1 MFPAWGRSGQGSAR
15 EPPAGTRAGMRH
27 ALNLTARPP
36 LFWRR
41 IVVITVPALVGGLL
55 LGCADGIGLD
65 WLLGHVHDHR
75 GSFLSMGAALRSCD
89 GVSPF
94 ALALLVMGGALWPR
108 GRPWRFAVL
117 ALGAC
122 AILFLPLAVETLFG
136 SSVRVSPALL
146 ALCVAAVMH
155 SVSPLDDREVDEQ
168 AGLGDIE
175 ALERAAGTVGD
186 INVVAARIGGLADY
200 AALMGPAAAANLLKR
215 IAERLQTI
223 QPHRALYRADDSTL
237 VWIETPGDEQSLDD
251 RLDHLAEALH
261 EPLDTENRANISLNF
276 GLAAGDRAAARAL
289 VAHAALAALEAAQKG
304 IRWERYHGAETPRWR
319 LALPRELDM
328 AMVSGQIWNA
338 YQPQLD
344 IGDDR
349 IVGAEV
355 LVRWLH
361 PLRGPIPPANFIPPL
376 EAGGRARDLTAH
388 VLMQALDD
396 AVAWERAGHP
406 VGIAINVSQSLLADH
421 EFIELVGQ
429 ILQGSP
435 LPARRV
441 TIEISERAAMSSPD
455 RAVAALSSWRSH
467 GLRIAIDNYGTG
479 QASNPY
485 LERFPATELKI
496 DRSLVQALAPGSRTE
511 KIVEAAIALAH
522 DRGMKAVAEGVE
534 SAACLKLLGAMGCD
548 VAQGFF
554 IGRPMPG
561 NALAEFLGEQS
572 RAVA

>member
-1 MFPAWGRSGQGSAR
+1 
-15 EPPAGTRAGMRH
+15 MRH
-27 ALNLTARPP
+27 ALNLSARPS

-41 IVVITVPALVGGLL
+41 IVVFGLPALVGALL
-55 LGCADGIGLD
+55 LGCADGVGLD
-65 WLLGHVHDHR
+65 LLLGHVHGLG
-75 GSFLSMGAALRSCD
+75 GSLPSMGATLQGCD
-89 GVSPF
+89 GVSPY
-94 ALALLVMGGALWPR
+94 ALALLVMGVALWPK
-108 GRPWRFAVL
+108 GRLGRFAVL

-122 AILFLPLAVETLFG
+122 VILFLPLAIETFLAG
-136 SSVRVSPALL
+136 SVRISPAML
-146 ALCVAAVMH
+146 ALSVAAVMH
-155 SVSPLDDREVDEQ
+155 SVSPLDDRDPNDA
-168 AGLGDIE
+168 AGLGDLE

-186 INVVAARIGGLADY
+186 INIVAARIDGFADY
-200 AALMGPAAAANLLKR
+200 AALLGPAAAASLIKR
-215 IAERLQTI
+215 LAERLKTI
-223 QPHRALYRADDSTL
+223 QPHRPLYHADESSL
-237 VWIETPGDEQSLDD
+237 VWIESPGDEQSLDD
-251 RLDHLAEALH
+251 RLDHLAQVMRA
-261 EPLDTENRANISLNF
+261 PLDRDHLVDISLSF
-276 GLAAGDRAAARAL
+276 GLAAGARADVRML
-289 VAHAALAALEAAQKG
+289 AANASLAALHASQKG
-304 IRWERYHGAETPRWR
+304 IRWERYHGAEAEAPRWR

-328 AMVSGQIWNA
+328 AMVSGQLWNA

-344 IGDDR
+344 IGSGA

-361 PLRGPIPPANFIPPL
+361 PLRGPIPPASFIPTL
-376 EAGGRARDLTAH
+376 EAGGRVRDMTAH

-406 VGIAINVSQSLLADH
+406 LGIAINVSQSLLADH
-421 EFIELVGQ
+421 EFIETVGQ

-435 LPARRV
+435 LPAHRV

-467 GLRIAIDNYGTG
+467 GLHIAIDNYGTG

-522 DRGMKAVAEGVE
+522 ERGMKAVAEGVE
-534 SAACLKLLGAMGCD
+534 DAACLKLLAAMGCD

-561 NALAEFLGEQS
+561 NALAEFLGDQK